1 MVINLNKNIKSRVL
15 NGHPWIYKNEINNLD
30 QSIIKGEIVD
40 VFHENNFLGR
50 GYFNSDSLITIRLLT
65 RKNKKIDQ
73 NFFDEKIKKAIDYRS
88 KIIKENSY
96 RLFFAESDGI
106 PGLIIDKFEDY
117 LVIQIN
123 TYGVY
128 EYKDMILKSLIKF
141 LDPKAIFEKDDERSA
156 KIEGF
161 LPIEG
166 WIYKKGPELI
176 PFEINGINF
185 FADIKGQKTGFFL
198 DQRINAKK
206 VLELSKDLDTLDA
219 FSYTGN
225 FGLHA
230 LKGGAKKVTFIDY
243 SERALNI
250 LEKTLKANSID
261 SSKYE
266 IINGNSFDVLKMF
279 DESNRYFDMTLIDPP
294 SLAKSRKSKRNAFRG
309 YKELNLRA
317 MKITKNKGFL
327 TTSSCTQII
336 FEEEF
341 SRIIFEAMEDTN
353 KSLKLIH
360 RGYQSPDHPVQKNIF
375 ETEYL
380 KNYIF
385 MVDDKINY

>member
-1 MVINLNKNIKSRVL
+1 MVINLNKKIKSRVL
-15 NGHPWIYKNEINNLD
+15 NGHPWIYKNEINNLND
-30 QSIIKGEIVD
+30 SIIKGEIVD
-40 VFHENNFLGR
+40 VFYQNNFLGR
-50 GYFNSDSLITIRLLT
+50 GYINLDSLITIRLLT

-73 NFFDEKIKKAIDYRS
+73 DFFDEKIKKAIDFR
-88 KIIKENSY
+88 KKFINEKSY

-117 LVIQIN
+117 LVMQIN

-141 LDPKAIFEKDDERSA
+141 LEPKGIFEKDDERSA

-166 WIYKKGPELI
+166 WVYKKGPELI
-176 PFEINGINF
+176 PFEMNGINF
-185 FADIKGQKTGFFL
+185 FADMKGQKTGFFL
-198 DQRINAKK
+198 DQRLNAKK
-206 VLELSKDLDTLDA
+206 VMELSHDLDVLDA

-230 LKGGAKKVTFIDY
+230 LKGGANKVTFIDY
-243 SERALNI
+243 SERALNV
-250 LEKTLKANSID
+250 LEETLKSNSINP
-261 SSKYE
+261 SKYE
-266 IINGNSFDVLKMF
+266 IINGNSFDVLKIF
-279 DESNRYFDMTLIDPP
+279 DETNKYFDMTLIDPP

-317 MKITKNKGFL
+317 MKITKNGGFL

-360 RGYQSPDHPVQKNIF
+360 KGYQSPDHPVQKNIF

>member
-1 MVINLNKNIKSRVL
+1 MVINLNKKIKSRVL
-15 NGHPWIYKNEINNLD
+15 NGHPWIYKNEINNLND
-30 QSIIKGEIVD
+30 SIIKGEIVD
-40 VFHENNFLGR
+40 VFYQNNFLGR
-50 GYFNSDSLITIRLLT
+50 GYINLDSLITIRLLT

-73 NFFDEKIKKAIDYRS
+73 DFFDEKIKKAIDFR
-88 KIIKENSY
+88 KKFINEKSY

-117 LVIQIN
+117 LVMQIN

-141 LDPKAIFEKDDERSA
+141 LEPKGIFEKDDERSA

-166 WIYKKGPELI
+166 WVYKKGPELI
-176 PFEINGINF
+176 PFEMNGINF
-185 FADIKGQKTGFFL
+185 FADMKGQKTGFFL
-198 DQRINAKK
+198 DQRLNAKK
-206 VLELSKDLDTLDA
+206 VMELSHDLDVLDG

-230 LKGGAKKVTFIDY
+230 LKGGANKVTFIDY
-243 SERALNI
+243 SERALNV
-250 LEKTLKANSID
+250 LEETLKSNSINP
-261 SSKYE
+261 SKYE
-266 IINGNSFDVLKMF
+266 IINGNSFDVLKIF
-279 DESNRYFDMTLIDPP
+279 DETNKYFDMTLIDPP

-317 MKITKNKGFL
+317 MKITKNGGFL

-360 RGYQSPDHPVQKNIF
+360 KGYQSPDHPVQKNIF

>member
-1 MVINLNKNIKSRVL
+1 MVINLKKNIKSRVL

-30 QSIIKGEIVD
+30 ETIKKGEIVD
-40 VFHENNFLGR
+40 VFYSNNFLGR
-50 GYFNSDSLITIRLLT
+50 GYFNSNSLITIRLLT

-73 NFFDEKIKKAIDYRS
+73 DFFDEKIKKAIDYRN
-88 KIIKENSY
+88 KLIKNNSY

-117 LVIQIN
+117 LVMQIN

-141 LDPKAIFEKDDERSA
+141 LDPKGIFEKDDERSA

-161 LPIEG
+161 NHIEG

-176 PFEINGINF
+176 PFELNGIKF
-185 FADIKGQKTGFFL
+185 FSDIKGQKTGFFL

-206 VLELSKDLDTLDA
+206 VMELSNDLDTLDA

-243 SERALNI
+243 SERALNV
-250 LEKTLKANSID
+250 LEETLKINKID
-261 SSKYE
+261 NSKYE
-266 IINGNSFDVLKMF
+266 IINGNSFDILKMF
-279 DESNRYFDMTLIDPP
+279 DEANKYFDLTLIDPP
-294 SLAKSRKSKRNAFRG
+294 SLAKSRRSKKNAFRG

-317 MKITKNKGFL
+317 MKITKNGGLL

-336 FEEEF
+336 FDEEF

-360 RGYQSPDHPVQKNIF
+360 KGYQSPDHPIQKNIF

-385 MVDDKINY
+385 MVDDKVNY